1 MYRNDRI
8 VPAYSLLLSIVLF
21 FMAYL
26 NANTRVFEK
35 HLEGTP
41 PTMSVGT
48 KGLMV
53 FAFVLFVYGF
63 IGLLSNWLEGSEFR
77 PGIHN
82 PEPSSL
88 PVVAGVVLAILLVV
102 LSGFFIRTLLPIPA
116 AEAGGDPTSAP
127 TWLQGGVFAG
137 MMMILAFLIAIYKKF
152 FQQEEVLAEDEKG
165 DFPW

>member
-8 VPAYSLLLSIVLF
+8 VPAYALLLSIVLF

-26 NANTRVFEK
+26 NTNTRVFEK
-35 HLEGTP
+35 HIEGAP
-41 PTMSVGT
+41 PAMSVGT

-63 IGLLSNWLEGSEFR
+63 IGLMSNWLEGSEFR

-88 PVVAGVVLAILLVV
+88 PVVAGVILAGLLVV
-102 LSGFFIRTLLPIPA
+102 LSGFFVRTLLPVVPA
-116 AEAGGDPTSAP
+116 EGDPYSTP

-137 MMMILAFLIAIYKKF
+137 MMLILAFLIAIYKKF

>member
-1 MYRNDRI
+1 MYRNDRV
-8 VPAYSLLLSIVLF
+8 VPAFALVFAIALF

-26 NANTRVFEK
+26 NTQTRVVEK
-35 HLEGTP
+35 VIEGAP
-41 PTMSVGT
+41 PAMSVGT
-48 KGLMV
+48 KGLLV

-63 IGLLSNWLEGSEFR
+63 IGLMSNWLEGSEFR

-88 PVVAGVVLAILLVV
+88 PVVAGVVLSLLLVV
-102 LSGFFIRTLLPIPA
+102 LAGVFVRILLPIVP
-116 AEAGGDPTSAP
+116 EEGEPYSTP